1 MKNFLLSLFI
11 NLVVSIAAFSQI
23 PGYASTNGLVAWF
36 PMNGNTNDLS
46 GSGNHGSASGATLT
60 KDRFDKPNSAYAF
73 RGFGSKDHIKIPN
86 SSSLQFKSGFTIS
99 LWYKDI
105 PGNSMNGNGALSAN
119 GTSVLFA
126 KEGDGIGTPPGFFA
140 EITYDKEIDYLG
152 YYNTNGCCEARDKQ
166 NNLALF
172 SHVTGLTSQW
182 KHFVLVATDKE
193 YKIYLNGSLV
203 KTKSLER
210 DFSGANNQDLYF
222 GIMGSGKD
230 SDPFWYPYNGQL
242 DDIGIWNRVLN
253 PNEISKLYTPAQ
265 ERCGAKIVSTGSS
278 EICKGESLTLTA
290 NSNLPSAQVQTEV
303 NTLVNSGLWSLLV
316 KYNNHYYLQYK
327 TRMMWPQAKIL
338 CEQNGGYMYCV
349 NSQMENNNV
358 SVPIANSQA
367 FGDFLLGLYQDSNDP
382 NYFEPSGGWKWLD
395 GSALSYTNWASI
407 DRGWIQNEPSG
418 GSENFGIMDWSN
430 TGSYWNDI
438 DGNIKG
444 TVIMEYTGNTTY
456 LWSNGS
462 TNASLT
468 LTPDANTVYYVTVTA
483 GTTVCIDSILVKVT
497 DCCKPDNF
505 TTDKLVAA
513 WPFCG
518 NMLDASG
525 NKHHGKIKEGNELY
539 TMDRHNKENNAF
551 FMDGKTYIE
560 IPHNEAFNQFP
571 FSVSAWVKSN
581 QINSG
586 HIVNKYYAAAW
597 NGWALYSGDARD
609 AEDAGDAG
617 SGWYLRSRTDAMISQ
632 YDDYPLFETQGK
644 TNDGKWHLITFTVDS
659 SSGYIYLDGV
669 LQDTQS
675 WRGQSGKCTSN
686 FPVRIGFYAGDNIY
700 FNGAIDDIGVW
711 GRKLSSEEIKKI
723 YDLQPIEDQ
732 FTLKMDTISASVG
745 QIVDVTIK
753 TKNFKEI
760 ISAQFSLQF
769 DPSMLEF
776 AGFSGVALG
785 TLSDDNFGLSQ
796 LSSGKIGFAWNSLNL
811 NPITL
816 ADGSVAMKIRFKTL
830 GGGKEF
836 SDVRFTNDPIS
847 VEFSDKNLK
856 TLTSPLLCPG
866 RVNILYYV
874 SVAGKLATESGK
886 GIPAATIRAVGPD
899 TLNTLSAQDGTYSM
913 ILSKNKS
920 YTITPSKAN
929 DSINTNGITV
939 TDALRIRKHILRN
952 ELLQS
957 PYKIIAADINGSGTI
972 TSADV
977 NQVLALI
984 QGNISNYTTGKLWR
998 FVPANHMFSNLT
1010 NPFPFPESAFITT
1023 VNNITT
1029 QNFIGMKLGDVD
1041 DTYNPVH
1048 NRSVTDTV
1056 SFYIKNQQVINEN
1069 IIKVPVYTKG
1079 FKDVAAFQFS
1089 IQWDPSKLSYIGIG
1103 SQYINLDMNA
1113 GVSNVVNG
1121 QLNLVWLEALAKGY
1135 SVADGESLFYLT
1147 FEVKGKAR
1155 SSTDVMIYSSPTTPI
1170 EVATSDF
1177 KLLKY
1182 NLEKGKI
1189 SFSSLSSLTDQLPDK
1204 TIISASPNPFV
1215 LNTNISI
1222 ISSISKSCDLSW
1234 YNSVGILMGKQRI
1247 QLNNG
1252 TTVLTLDDINQ
1263 PGVYYVIL
1271 SDLNTLPL
1279 ASKMIIKI

>member
-1 MKNFLLSLFI
+1 MKNLILTVIALFALLTFAMAQVPSY
-11 NLVVSIAAFSQI
+11 V
-23 PGYASTNGLVAWF
+23 PTNGLVGWWPF
-36 PMNGNTNDLS
+36 TGNAIDSS
-46 GSGNHGSASGATLT
+46 GNGNHGTVNGAILT
-60 KDRFDKPNSAYAF
+60 QDRFGKTNAAYSFDGVNDFIEVGHHPSLNTMPMTVSLWVKSSNLENGVFLKKYCCSTWNGWTMEVFDPISSAIECAYYISVCNGVYQTYCSPVPFITKGTSALKDGTWHQLVF
-73 RGFGSKDHIKIPN
+73 RVDEKGGKVYLDAELIHEQNWYQGAIPN
-86 SSSLQFKSGFTIS
+86 NSIAKKQTTNQSLHIGGHAESSRF
-99 LWYKDI
+99 
-105 PGNSMNGNGALSAN
+105 
-119 GTSVLFA
+119 
-126 KEGDGIGTPPGFFA
+126 
-140 EITYDKEIDYLG
+140 
-152 YYNTNGCCEARDKQ
+152 
-166 NNLALF
+166 
-172 SHVTGLTSQW
+172 
-182 KHFVLVATDKE
+182 
-193 YKIYLNGSLV
+193 LNGS
-203 KTKSLER
+203 
-210 DFSGANNQDLYF
+210 
-222 GIMGSGKD
+222 
-230 SDPFWYPYNGQL
+230 L
-242 DDIGIWNRVLN
+242 DDIGIWNRALD
-253 PNEISKLYTPAQ
+253 PNEISKLYLPAQ
-265 ERCGAKIVSTGSS
+265 EKCDAKIVTNGSA

-327 TRMMWPQAKIL
+327 TRMTWPEAKIL
-338 CEQNGGYMYCV
+338 CEQYGGYMYCV
-349 NSQMENNNV
+349 NSQMENDNV

-407 DRGWIQNEPSG
+407 ERGWIQNEPSG
-418 GSENFGIMDWSN
+418 GNENFGIMDWSN

-462 TNASLT
+462 NNASIT
-468 LTPDANTVYYVTVTA
+468 VTPDANTVYYVTVTS
-483 GTTVCIDSILVKVT
+483 GTKVCTDSILVTVS

-505 TTDKLVAA
+505 TNDKLVAA

-539 TMDRHNKENNAF
+539 TMDRHNRENNAF
-551 FMDGKTYIE
+551 LMDGKTYIE
-560 IPHNEAFNQFP
+560 IPHNEVFNQFP
-571 FSVSAWVKSN
+571 FSVSAWIKSN
-581 QINSG
+581 QTNSG

-597 NGWALYSGDARD
+597 NGWTLYQGDT
-609 AEDAGDAG
+609 GDAG

-659 SSGYIYLDGV
+659 SAGYIYLDGV

-675 WRGQSGKCTSN
+675 WRGQSGKCTST
-686 FPVRIGFYAGDNIY
+686 FPVRIGYYAGDNKY

-711 GRKLSSEEIKKI
+711 GRKLSSEEIKKM

-732 FTLKMDTISASVG
+732 FTLKMDTISAPVG
-745 QIVDVTIK
+745 QIAEVTIK

-760 ISAQFSLQF
+760 ISAQFTLQF
-769 DPSMLEF
+769 DPSVLEF
-776 AGFSGVALG
+776 GGFSGESLG
-785 TLSDDNFGLSQ
+785 ALSDENFGLSQ
-796 LSSGKIGFAWNSLNL
+796 LSFGKIGFAWNSLNL
-811 NPITL
+811 IPLTL

-847 VEFSDKNLK
+847 IEFSDKNLN
-856 TLTSPLLCPG
+856 TLTSSILCPG

-874 SVAGKLATESGK
+874 SVGGKITTESDK
-886 GIPAATIRAVGPD
+886 GIPAATVRAAGPD
-899 TLNTLSAQDGTYSM
+899 TLNTLSAQNGTYSM
-913 ILSKNKS
+913 ILSKNKF

-929 DSINTNGITV
+929 DSIITNGITV
-939 TDALRIRKHILRN
+939 TDALRIRKHVLGN

-957 PYKIIAADINGSGTI
+957 PYKIIASDINGSGTI

-984 QGNISNYTTGKLWR
+984 QGNISTYTTGKLWR
-998 FVPANHMFSNLT
+998 FVPANHMFSNLK
-1010 NPFPFPESAFITT
+1010 NPFPFPESASITT
-1023 VNNITT
+1023 LSDVTT

-1041 DTYNPVH
+1041 DTYHPLH
-1048 NRSVTDTV
+1048 SRSVTDTV

-1089 IQWDPSKLSYIGIG
+1089 IQWDPTILSYIGIG

-1113 GVSNVVNG
+1113 GVSNVLNG

-1147 FEVKGKAR
+1147 FEVKGKAG
-1155 SSTDVMIYSSPTTPI
+1155 SSTDVMIYSSKTTPV

-1177 KLLKY
+1177 KLLNY
-1182 NLEKGKI
+1182 NLKKGKI
-1189 SFSSLSSLTDQLPDK
+1189 SFNSLSSLTDQLPDK

-1222 ISSISKSCDLSW
+1222 ISSISKSCDMSW
-1234 YNSVGILMGKQRI
+1234 YNSAGILMGKQRI

-1271 SDLNTLPL
+1271 TDLNTLPL